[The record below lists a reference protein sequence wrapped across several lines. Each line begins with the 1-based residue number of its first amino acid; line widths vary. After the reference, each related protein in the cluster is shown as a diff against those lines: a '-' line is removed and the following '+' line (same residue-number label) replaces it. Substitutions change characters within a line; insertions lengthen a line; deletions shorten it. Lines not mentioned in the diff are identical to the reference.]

1 MGRNREAEVMAK
13 LTGWKTGLAVAVF
26 VAWPLIAT
34 AQGTQTGGQQPP
46 AQGSAPPP
54 SQPAN
59 PQQPQPTNPQQPP
72 ANPQQPTQSGSQ
84 GGFGQGQGQGDN
96 VRQIALGH
104 LTAAR
109 QDLADV
115 TKLPAAAQ
123 IQGQARTELNNL
135 ISNFN
140 ALITSNGPEWR
151 QAYDRVQSTLSTL
164 VGGAPPAQPGQAGEA
179 SQSAVGTSGA
189 APAAALDPSIVA
201 KLNDMRLHVN
211 EFGQT
216 VGIKPGQS
224 AVEQENAQP
233 GTAGTAGAAANGQ
246 ALRNVDQIGSI
257 LSRVLSQASPDQ
269 PTVTVNR
276 QDLQQIQEY
285 LNQLRQSLQGPIR

>member
-1 MGRNREAEVMAK
+1 MVK
-13 LTGWKTGLAVAVF
+13 LTGWKVALAIAVF
-26 VAWPLIAT
+26 VAWPLVAT

-46 AQGSAPPP
+46 EQGTNPPQ

-59 PQQPQPTNPQQPP
+59 PQQPPP
-72 ANPQQPTQSGSQ
+72 ANPQQPQQTNPQPPTQSGNQ

-96 VRQIALGH
+96 VRQVALGH

-109 QDLADV
+109 QDLADI
-115 TKLPAAAQ
+115 TKLPAATQ
-123 IQGQARTELNNL
+123 IQGQARTEMNTL

-140 ALITSNGPEWR
+140 ALITSTGPEWR
-151 QAYDRVQSTLSTL
+151 QAYDRVQSTLGNL
-164 VGGAPPAQPGQAGEA
+164 LGGAQPSPGQSGEA
-179 SQSAVGTSGA
+179 GQSAVGTSGA
-189 APAAALDPSIVA
+189 APAAALDPSIIA
-201 KLNDMRLHVN
+201 KLNDMRQHVN

-224 AVEQENAQP
+224 AVAQENAQP
-233 GTAGTAGAAANGQ
+233 GTSGSATNDQ
-246 ALRNVDQIGSI
+246 ALRNVDQIGAI